1 MNPLAKVA
9 DRCRQILSQQ
19 QITMDGPGTI
29 LRDIETLIEFIGP
42 GGLETK
48 SKQGN
53 LPAAALPALNARL
66 SQPIEMKLTRPLLRD
81 YPNIAGLYVLLR
93 VMDIARAD
101 QRRLWINPETQKLW
115 QGLNDT
121 ERYFALLEAWLFC
134 ADSEVL
140 GGAERRNVA
149 QFSDNMWFLTKL
161 NTSRW
166 KTFDEYCHIYTFEG
180 AVSTWNTW
188 LQAQFGLIEVT
199 PRPAAGRQGTN
210 RGWIMAAARRTPWGE
225 AVALTVAEAAAQ
237 DNEAPALILIHP
249 PEHGGFGFLQPYFQP
264 HFPEWK
270 RVFTLAEPGF
280 QEGLHIFK
288 VELDD
293 FRAGGSTWRQ
303 LAVPA
308 HCSLDE
314 LASAILDAFK
324 FTDHDHL
331 YEFRFRDH
339 YGKGRVYYHPYTD
352 EGPYTD
358 GIEVGNI
365 GLPEKGVM
373 RFLFDYGDSWR
384 FKLQLERRE
393 PGRGGRPKVI
403 SSAGRAPKQYPDAD
417 EDCEWF

>member
-1 MNPLAKVA
+1 MNPLAKGA
-9 DRCRQILSQQ
+9 DRCRQLLSEQ
-19 QITMDGPGTI
+19 QITVDGPGTM
-29 LRDIETLIEFIGP
+29 LRDIGTLLEFIGP
-42 GGLETK
+42 DGLKTK
-48 SKQGN
+48 SLQGN

-66 SQPIEMKLTRPLLRD
+66 SQPIDMTLTRPLLRD

-134 ADSEVL
+134 ADAEVL
-140 GGAERRNVA
+140 GGAERRNLS
-149 QFSDNMWFLTKL
+149 QFSDNIRFLTGL
-161 NTSRW
+161 STARW
-166 KTFDEYCHIYTFEG
+166 KNFDEYCHIYTFEG

-188 LQAQFGLIEVT
+188 LQAQFGLIEAKT
-199 PRPAAGRQGTN
+199 RPAAGRKGAN
-210 RGWIMAAARRTPWGE
+210 RGWIMAAARRTRWGE
-225 AVALTVAEAAAQ
+225 AVAWAVAEATAE
-237 DNEAPALILIHP
+237 DNESPALFGIHP
-249 PEHGGFGFLQPYFQP
+249 PEHGGFGFLQPIFQP
-264 HFPEWK
+264 HFPEWQQ
-270 RVFTLAEPGF
+270 VFTLAEAGF
-280 QEGLHIFK
+280 QDGFHVFK

-293 FRAGGSTWRQ
+293 FRADGSTWRQ

-314 LASAILDAFK
+314 LASAILNAFE

-352 EGPYTD
+352 EGPYAD
-358 GIEVGNI
+358 DIKVGSL
-365 GLPEKGVM
+365 GLPEKGVV

-393 PGRGGRPKVI
+393 PGRGRRPKLTG
-403 SSAGRAPKQYPDAD
+403 SAGRAPKQYPDGN
-417 EDCEWF
+417 EDAQWF